1 MSGPASGSENV
12 PGSARA
18 GRVTARAVV
27 AWLPRVG
34 LGVLFIAAGAS
45 KLRDPA
51 GLAQEISSYQLFVQA
66 APYLAIAL
74 PAAEIVAG
82 LALLLGPRPWRA
94 AGAAAIALLLVMFT
108 GAVVWALVRGLDID
122 CACFGAGSGAV
133 TWKTFGRNAILLVAA
148 AIALRLEGPFH
159 LSRARPSSTNRINE
173 K

>member
-1 MSGPASGSENV
+1 MSHTDEGQPAVVKRS
-12 PGSARA
+12 P
-18 GRVTARAVV
+18 RVTPAAVI

-34 LGVLFIAAGAS
+34 LGALFVASGAS

-51 GLAQEISSYQLFVQA
+51 GLAQEIANYQLFTSA

-108 GAVVWALVRGLDID
+108 GAVVWALLRGLDID
-122 CACFGAGSGAV
+122 CACFGTGSGSV
-133 TWKTFGRNAILLVAA
+133 TWLTFGRNAILLVAA
-148 AIALRLEGPFH
+148 AIALRFESATRKP
-159 LSRARPSSTNRINE
+159 RAGD
-173 K
+173 